1 MTNQIVTR
9 WHLKYARPAVEQFE
23 SAYTPS
29 ELDQLIAAH
38 IDPDPGGHGVS
49 EAVTRERNVSV
60 WALIGYLEAVE
71 GDLEKLASGYCLSVD
86 AARAAVA
93 FYGRYRQAIQARLLI
108 NNPELVEVSD

>member
-1 MTNQIVTR
+1 MTNQIMTR
-9 WHLKYARPAVEQFE
+9 WKLKYVRPALEQLE
-23 SAYTPS
+23 STHTPA

-71 GDLEKLASGYCLSVD
+71 GDIEKLASGYCLPID
-86 AARAAVA
+86 AARAAIA